1 MARHE
6 GKKVVTLFGCGSE
19 NWKEMA
25 QLVGERSSRF
35 GVVQS
40 QHFRATE
47 AKMISDFASTLDTAP
62 KLIQL
67 SSTTLEQVI
76 SQIVLEEDEILLV
89 TGSLFLVA
97 EARLALLSLHLFDFP
112 ESDTV
117 HVHDFF
123 LTHKHYK

>member
-1 MARHE
+1 MVQ
-6 GKKVVTLFGCGSE
+6 VVG
-19 NWKEMA
+19 
-25 QLVGERSSRF
+25 QRSSRYA
-35 GVVQS
+35 VVQS

-47 AKMISDFASTLDTAP
+47 AQMISDFAATSDTAP
-62 KLIQL
+62 KLLQL

-97 EARLALLSLHLFDFP
+97 EARLALLSLRLFDFP

-117 HVHDFF
+117 HLHDFF